1 MSCCRGG
8 WGPAGGLGQPA
19 GLSCLPEPVSA
30 GSARGGSAPL
40 PARLLVGTPSL
51 SLGLRPR
58 TLPPRL
64 RAASSCRARGRIAQ
78 RAWRLGCDQRG
89 WVILT
94 GSFWMEGFSCCC
106 AEGSEGP
113 WVWPSR
119 GLPQTPAFLPGPGPG
134 PKGRRTPS
142 TFGLAAF
149 AGKGSRILT
158 PFSRPRLSFFF
169 LLPLACL

>member
-119 GLPQTPAFLPGPGPG
+119 GLPQTPAFLQGPGQAQRAG
-134 PKGRRTPS
+134 GRRALSAWPPLR
-142 TFGLAAF
+142 GRA
-149 AGKGSRILT
+149 RVLT